1 MANSTNSLSHK
12 MVMQVPYSNS
22 SEVQKENNIQ
32 SITSFSKHTTQNER
46 IKFYGLSER

>member
-1 MANSTNSLSHK
+1 MANSTKFITHK

-22 SEVQKENNIQ
+22 SKVQKENNIQ

-46 IKFYGLSER
+46 IKFYGLPER